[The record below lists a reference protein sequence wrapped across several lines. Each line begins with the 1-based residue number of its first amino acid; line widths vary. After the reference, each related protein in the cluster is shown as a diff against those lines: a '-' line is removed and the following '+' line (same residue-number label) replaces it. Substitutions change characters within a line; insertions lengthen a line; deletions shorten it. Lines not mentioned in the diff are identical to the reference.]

1 MSKIVVGLDTDSYGF
16 HWVSN
21 VPLWDGSGDDPEPSL
36 CGAIEHK
43 ADLEERRATSYLSAK
58 AFFGGISSGTGQEL
72 HVFCEEPLAL
82 KNGKTTRVLGLA
94 AGAIWAA
101 FVESGGLRIDRYW
114 YWVDV
119 AHWKKEVV
127 QHGNASK
134 ELIRDHVRGNPAWRH
149 HARQRAFE
157 GAPAYGELFELDKN
171 LYDAWC
177 LCVYGVRAIA

>member
-1 MSKIVVGLDTDSYGF
+1 
-16 HWVSN
+16 
-21 VPLWDGSGDDPEPSL
+21 LWDGVGNTEEEK
-36 CGAIEHK
+36 CGYVAVKGE
-43 ADLEERRATSYLSAK
+43 LESRRATTYLAAK
-58 AFFGGISSGTGQEL
+58 MFFGNIPSGPVDHEL

-101 FVESGGLRIDRYW
+101 FVEAGGTRIDRYW

-127 QHGNASK
+127 GNGSASK
-134 ELIRDHVRGNPAWRH
+134 EMIREFVRGNPAFKH
-149 HARQRAFE
+149 LAREHNYDEIFE
-157 GAPAYGELFELDKN
+157 GNHN

-177 LCVYGVRAIA
+177 LQVYGSRQLSTR